1 MEPDARPDMMPDPH
15 AHRPIERCVLRMSA
29 AGIDDEEI
37 GARLRRSASYPARV
51 RAMSTLHEPSLAG
64 MDRAGMDRA
73 GTDLAVGGLR
83 PLERVVLHRLSEG
96 VTHSDLARR
105 LHRQEG
111 FVEFIE
117 AMASYKLEH

>member
-1 MEPDARPDMMPDPH
+1 MMPDPH

-64 MDRAGMDRA
+64 VESAAVDSVGMDRA

-117 AMASYKLEH
+117 AMASYKLER

>member
-1 MEPDARPDMMPDPH
+1 
-15 AHRPIERCVLRMSA
+15 MSA
-29 AGIDDEEI
+29 AGIDDDEI

-51 RAMSTLHEPSLAG
+51 RAMSRLHEPSRGVADHAVV
-64 MDRAGMDRA
+64 DRSS
-73 GTDLAVGGLR
+73 GLR

-117 AMASYKLEH
+117 AMASYKLER